1 MSMLA
6 IILLQQFTVLDMH
19 ESKPIFTTF
28 DLQLFFPLFNL
39 LP

>member
-1 MSMLA
+1 MLMLV
-6 IILLQQFTVLDMH
+6 IILLQKFIVLDMH

-28 DLQLFFPLFNL
+28 DLQLLFPLLNL